1 MKKPNLKKLT
11 PFVIALIAFLAFGLI
26 YCSPILDGK
35 VLQAGDTT
43 TYLGSSNEIREYS
56 KSEGRQ
62 VWWTNST
69 FAGMPSYQISGQ
81 TPANKLRGKLENM
94 SHLWLTGTNAPIG
107 ILVAYLIGF
116 FIMLLCFDVDP
127 WISIAGAFALTLSS
141 YFLLIIPAG
150 HITKA
155 NAICCLAPMIG
166 GFYAIFRRRYWLG
179 MPIVMM
185 YGTIGITLHSQMTY
199 YAFML
204 LGVLFIGEIFHHAQK
219 KEWKHL
225 GLSTA
230 VLLLSML
237 MILGTKIS
245 WLQMNR
251 SYLKETMRGGHSELV
266 TENGNDG
273 SGKMTGLSFDYVTAW
288 SYGKGETLTLLIPEY
303 MGGATH
309 YNLGDDSRLEKELK
323 KIGIPAA
330 SARNYCSYAP
340 TYWGEKQFTSGP
352 VYIGAVVCFLFIL
365 GLIIVKG
372 AYKWSLLAATCF
384 SIALA
389 WGHNY
394 EWFSRLFYDYFPLYN
409 KFRTVESILVVAEI
423 TVPLLGFLAVKQL
436 IESDD
441 KARNKK
447 AILIAGGITAAIC
460 LIVAV
465 SSGAIDT
472 SSSYDVRI
480 KREVGE
486 SLFQEVYN
494 AVLAQRQ
501 ALISSSALRSLVFV
515 LIGTAIT
522 WIYCSKKDSKN
533 STILLAVAL
542 GAAILIDMIPIDRK
556 FFGDR
561 DFVTSKENSRYFDMQ
576 DWEKAILQD
585 QSLDYRVLNLSSDT
599 YNDARTSYRLKSLGG
614 YSAAKMRRYQD
625 LIDAHISKNNM
636 NVLNMLNTKYIISP
650 SGQIMRN
657 PDAMGNAWFVDT
669 VLFVN
674 SPVNESQALNIIDVK
689 TTAVADGKF
698 ADILN
703 VSASVNDP
711 KAFIRLDKYVPDHL
725 EYTSS
730 STMDK
735 VAVFSEIYYPNEWHL
750 YIDGK
755 EHEIARVNYVLRAA
769 VIPAG
774 NHSIVMKFVPN
785 ALKTDR
791 LCIVL
796 LIIMILL
803 TVGLPVW
810 HFVRKDSSARTC

>member
-1 MKKPNLKKLT
+1 MKKPDLKKLT
-11 PFVIALIAFLAFGLI
+11 PFVIAIIAFMAFALI
-26 YCSPILDGK
+26 YCSPVLDGK
-35 VLQAGDTT
+35 VLQGGDTT
-43 TYLGSSNEIREYS
+43 LYVGSSNEIREYS
-56 KSEGRQ
+56 QSEGRQ
-62 VWWTNST
+62 VWWTNSQ
-69 FAGMPSYQISGQ
+69 FGGMPSYQISGQ
-81 TPANKLRGKLENM
+81 TPANKLRGKLENI
-94 SHLWLTGTNAPIG
+94 SHLWLIGNNAPIG

-141 YFLLIIPAG
+141 YFLLILPAG

-166 GFYAIFRRRYWLG
+166 GFYAIYRRKYWLG
-179 MPIVMM
+179 VPLILF

-204 LGVLFIGEIFHHAQK
+204 MGVLFIGEVVLHAQK
-219 KEWKHL
+219 KAWKEF
-225 GLSTA
+225 GISTA
-230 VLLLSML
+230 VLALSLLIVM
-237 MILGTKIS
+237 GTKLS
-245 WLQMNR
+245 WFQMNN

-266 TENGNDG
+266 SDQK
-273 SGKMTGLSFDYVTAW
+273 SGEKMTGLSFDYVTEW
-288 SYGKGETLTLLIPEY
+288 SYGKGETFTLLIPEY

-323 KIGIPAA
+323 SMGIPTAN
-330 SARNYCSYAP
+330 ARSYCYNAP
-340 TYWGEKQFTSGP
+340 TYWGEKRFTSGP
-352 VYIGAVVCFLFIL
+352 VYVGAVICFLFIL
-365 GLIIVKG
+365 GLILVKG

-389 WGHNY
+389 WGHNC
-394 EWFSRLFYDYFPLYN
+394 EWLSRLFYDYFPMYN

-423 TVPLLGFLAVKQL
+423 TMPLLGFLAVREL
-436 IESDD
+436 ILSDD
-441 KARNKK
+441 KTRNRK

-465 SSGAIDT
+465 SSGVIDT
-472 SSSYDVRI
+472 SSSYDGRI
-480 KREVGE
+480 KEEVGE
-486 SLFQEVYN
+486 RLFPEIYN

-522 WIYCSKKDSKN
+522 WVYCSKKDTKN
-533 STILLAVAL
+533 STVLLAAAL
-542 GAAILIDMIPIDRK
+542 AVVTLADMVPVGRK

-561 DFVTSKENSRYFDMQ
+561 DFVTRKENKQYFDMQ

-585 QSLDYRVLNLSSDT
+585 KSLDYRVLNLASNT
-599 YNDARTSYRLKSLGG
+599 FNDARTSYRLKSLGG

-625 LIDAHISKNNM
+625 LIDAHISKTNM
-636 NVLNMLNTKYIISP
+636 NVLNMLNTKYIISN

-669 VLFVN
+669 LLFVDT
-674 SPVNESQALNIIDVK
+674 PVQESDALNTIDIK
-689 TTAVADGKF
+689 TTAVADKLF
-698 ADILN
+698 ADALN
-703 VSASVNDP
+703 LKYSESDP
-711 KAFIRLDKYVPDHL
+711 DAYIRLDKYIPDHL
-725 EYTSS
+725 EYSS
-730 STMDK
+730 HSTRDK
-735 VAVFSEIYYPNEWHL
+735 VAVFSEIYYPREWHL
-750 YIDGK
+750 YIDGQ
-755 EHEIARVNYVLRAA
+755 EHKLGRVNYVLRAA

-774 NHSIVMKFVPN
+774 NHSIVMKFVPD

-791 LCIVL
+791 LCIALVIL
-796 LIIMILL
+796 VILL

-810 HFVRKDSSARTC
+810 HFLRKDSSAQTC

>member
-1 MKKPNLKKLT
+1 MKKPDLKKLT
-11 PFVIALIAFLAFGLI
+11 PYIVALVAFLAFGLI

-43 TYLGSSNEIREYS
+43 NYIGSSREIAEYS

-62 VWWTNST
+62 VWWTNSQ
-69 FAGMPSYQISGQ
+69 FGGMPSYQISGQ
-81 TPANKLRGKLENM
+81 TPANKLRGKLENI
-94 SHLWLTGTNAPIG
+94 SHLWLIGNNAPIG

-141 YFLLIIPAG
+141 YFLLILPAG

-166 GFYAIFRRRYWLG
+166 GFYAIYRRKYWLG
-179 MPIVMM
+179 VPLILF

-204 LGVLFIGEIFHHAQK
+204 MGVLFIGEVVLHAQK
-219 KEWKHL
+219 KAWKEF
-225 GLSTA
+225 GISTA
-230 VLLLSML
+230 VLALSLLIVM
-237 MILGTKIS
+237 GTKLS
-245 WLQMNR
+245 WFQMNN

-266 TENGNDG
+266 SDQK
-273 SGKMTGLSFDYVTAW
+273 SGEKMTGLSFDYVTEW
-288 SYGKGETLTLLIPEY
+288 SYGKGETFTLLIPEY

-323 KIGIPAA
+323 SMGIPTAN
-330 SARNYCSYAP
+330 ARSYCYNAP
-340 TYWGEKQFTSGP
+340 TYWGEKRFTSGP
-352 VYIGAVVCFLFIL
+352 VYVGAVICFLFIL
-365 GLIIVKG
+365 GLILVKG

-389 WGHNY
+389 WGHNC
-394 EWFSRLFYDYFPLYN
+394 EWLSRLFYDYFPMYN

-423 TVPLLGFLAVKQL
+423 TMPLLGFLAVREL
-436 IESDD
+436 ILSDD
-441 KARNKK
+441 KTRNRK

-465 SSGAIDT
+465 SSGVIDT
-472 SSSYDVRI
+472 SSSYDGRI
-480 KREVGE
+480 KEEVGE
-486 SLFQEVYN
+486 RLFPEIYN

-522 WIYCSKKDSKN
+522 WVYCSKKDTKN
-533 STILLAVAL
+533 STVLLAAAL
-542 GAAILIDMIPIDRK
+542 AVVTLADMVPVGRK

-561 DFVTSKENSRYFDMQ
+561 DFVTRKENKQYFDMQ

-585 QSLDYRVLNLSSDT
+585 KSLDYRVLNLASNT
-599 YNDARTSYRLKSLGG
+599 FNDARTSYRLKSLGG

-625 LIDAHISKNNM
+625 LIDAHISKTNM
-636 NVLNMLNTKYIISP
+636 NVLNMLNTKYIISN

-669 VLFVN
+669 LLFVDT
-674 SPVNESQALNIIDVK
+674 PVQESDALNTIDIK
-689 TTAVADGKF
+689 TTAVADKLF
-698 ADILN
+698 ADALN
-703 VSASVNDP
+703 LKYSESDP
-711 KAFIRLDKYVPDHL
+711 DAYIKLDKYIPDHL
-725 EYTSS
+725 EYSS
-730 STMDK
+730 HSTRDK
-735 VAVFSEIYYPNEWHL
+735 VAVFSEIYYPREWHL
-750 YIDGK
+750 YIDGQ
-755 EHEIARVNYVLRAA
+755 EHKLGRVNYVLRAA

-774 NHSIVMKFVPN
+774 NHSIVMKFVPD

-791 LCIVL
+791 LCIALVIL
-796 LIIMILL
+796 VILL

-810 HFVRKDSSARTC
+810 HFLRKDSSAQTC

>member
-1 MKKPNLKKLT
+1 MKKPDLKKLT
-11 PFVIALIAFLAFGLI
+11 PYIVALVAFLAFGLI

-43 TYLGSSNEIREYS
+43 NYIGSSREIAEYS

-62 VWWTNST
+62 VWWTNSQ
-69 FAGMPSYQISGQ
+69 FGGMPSYQISGQ
-81 TPANKLRGKLENM
+81 TPANKLRGKLENI
-94 SHLWLTGTNAPIG
+94 SHLWLIGNNAPIG

-141 YFLLIIPAG
+141 YFLLILPAG

-166 GFYAIFRRRYWLG
+166 GFYAIYRRKYWLG
-179 MPIVMM
+179 VPLILF

-204 LGVLFIGEIFHHAQK
+204 MGVLFIGEVVLHAQK
-219 KEWKHL
+219 KAWKEF
-225 GLSTA
+225 GISTA
-230 VLLLSML
+230 VLALSLLIVM
-237 MILGTKIS
+237 GTKLS
-245 WLQMNR
+245 WFQMNN

-266 TENGNDG
+266 SDQK
-273 SGKMTGLSFDYVTAW
+273 SGEKMTGLSFDYVTEW
-288 SYGKGETLTLLIPEY
+288 SYGKGETFTLLIPEY

-323 KIGIPAA
+323 SMGIPTAN
-330 SARNYCSYAP
+330 ARSYCYNAP
-340 TYWGEKQFTSGP
+340 TYWGEKRFTSGP
-352 VYIGAVVCFLFIL
+352 VYVGAVICFLFIL
-365 GLIIVKG
+365 GLILVKG

-389 WGHNY
+389 WGHNC
-394 EWFSRLFYDYFPLYN
+394 EWLSRLFYDYFPMYN

-423 TVPLLGFLAVKQL
+423 TMPLLGFLAVREL
-436 IESDD
+436 ILSDD
-441 KARNKK
+441 KTRNRK

-465 SSGAIDT
+465 SSGVIDT
-472 SSSYDVRI
+472 SSSYDGRI
-480 KREVGE
+480 KEEVGE
-486 SLFQEVYN
+486 RIFPEIYN

-522 WIYCSKKDSKN
+522 WVYCSKKDTKN
-533 STILLAVAL
+533 STVLLAAAL
-542 GAAILIDMIPIDRK
+542 AVVTLADMVPVGRK

-561 DFVTSKENSRYFDMQ
+561 DFVTRKENKQYFDMQ

-585 QSLDYRVLNLSSDT
+585 KSLDYRVLNLASNT
-599 YNDARTSYRLKSLGG
+599 FNDARTSYRLKSLGG

-625 LIDAHISKNNM
+625 LIDAHISKTNM
-636 NVLNMLNTKYIISP
+636 NVLNMLNTKYIISN

-669 VLFVN
+669 LLFVDT
-674 SPVNESQALNIIDVK
+674 PVQESDALNTIDIK
-689 TTAVADGKF
+689 TTAVADKLF
-698 ADILN
+698 ADALN
-703 VSASVNDP
+703 LKYSESDP
-711 KAFIRLDKYVPDHL
+711 DAYIRLDKYIPDHL
-725 EYTSS
+725 EYSS
-730 STMDK
+730 HSTRDK
-735 VAVFSEIYYPNEWHL
+735 VAVFSEIYYPREWHL
-750 YIDGK
+750 YIDGQ
-755 EHEIARVNYVLRAA
+755 EHKLGRVNYVLRAA

-774 NHSIVMKFVPN
+774 NHSIVMKFVPD

-791 LCIVL
+791 LCIALVIL
-796 LIIMILL
+796 VILL

-810 HFVRKDSSARTC
+810 HFLRKDSSARTC